1 MANVNRQNN
10 KPGFS
15 LVEVITVL
23 LVVSIGMAGVLN
35 LIIQSVQSQQINKH
49 TLTAYQLAQEGI
61 ELVRSRRDNN
71 WVGGFNWNESLDSG
85 AYFMDYT
92 SPEPQP
98 TSAYPNQ
105 IAAGRLAL
113 DSEGFYSSSPS
124 GFLPDGQY
132 SRIIS
137 LVNSVD
143 DGEKLKVRVSIY
155 WYDRGQLNS
164 YSLEADLYNWY
175 ATNNP

>member
-1 MANVNRQNN
+1 MVKEKRQKN

-23 LVVSIGMAGVLN
+23 LVISIGMAGVLN

-61 ELVRSRRDNN
+61 ELIRSRRDNN
-71 WVGGFNWNESLDSG
+71 WAGGFNWNESLDSG
-85 AYFMDYT
+85 AFFMDYT

-98 TSAYPNQ
+98 TAPYPNQ
-105 IAAGRLAL
+105 IAAGRLIL
-113 DSEGFYSSSPS
+113 DSEGFYSSSPTT
-124 GFLPDGQY
+124 FLPDGQY

-137 LVNSVD
+137 LANSTD
-143 DGEKLKVRVSIY
+143 DGEKVKVRVSIY

-175 ATNNP
+175 ATNTP